1 MSETIL
7 LTNSSIGQFKNCRKA
22 WYQRNIECLVPRVQ
36 GKARGIGT
44 AVHKGIETGSV
55 EEAIRTFAEVFP
67 NSQEE
72 ADELETNKVIV
83 QAMLEGYFE
92 RFGVGFPGGTSRTEL
107 KFEVDI
113 INPTTNGKSKTF
125 KLAGKVDAL
134 IMQDGRYWL
143 VEYKTAGQVGKSYI
157 DKLQLDTQITTYIYG
172 IQRMMGINIDGVIY
186 RVLRK
191 PSIKQTKK
199 ETLSQYLD
207 RLTADYKERPE
218 FYFFEEKLYR
228 SQDDIAEFEAELWDL
243 TQDMIKCMRENR
255 WYKNTSRCL
264 DWGNCEYMPLCL
276 QRPDARDMYETRM
289 VNSELEEGTD
299 YASVASF

>member
-1 MSETIL
+1 MEHII

-22 WYQRNIECLVPRVQ
+22 WYQRNVECLVPRIQ
-36 GKARGIGT
+36 SRARGIGT
-44 AVHKGIETGSV
+44 AVHKGLETGNI
-55 EEAIRTFAEVFP
+55 EEALKEFGDVFP

-72 ADELETNKVIV
+72 ADALETNKAII

-92 RFGVGFPGGTSRTEL
+92 RFGRGFHGGTAQTEM
-107 KFEVDI
+107 KYEIDI
-113 INPTTNGKSKTF
+113 INPATGAKSKTF

-134 IMQDGRYWL
+134 IMQNGRYWL

-172 IQRMMGINIDGVIY
+172 VQRMMNIKIDGVIY

-191 PSIKQTKK
+191 PTIKQTKK
-199 ETLSQYLD
+199 ENLNQYLD
-207 RLTADYKERPE
+207 RLIADYKERPE

-228 SQDDIAEFEAELWDL
+228 SQDDLAEFEAELWDL
-243 TQDMIKCMRENR
+243 TQDMLKCMRENR
-255 WYKNTSRCL
+255 WYKNTSRCM
-264 DWGNCEYMPLCL
+264 DWGNCEYMPLCC
-276 QRPDARDMYETRM
+276 QKPDAMNMYETRI
-289 VNSELEEGTD
+289 VNYELEEVND